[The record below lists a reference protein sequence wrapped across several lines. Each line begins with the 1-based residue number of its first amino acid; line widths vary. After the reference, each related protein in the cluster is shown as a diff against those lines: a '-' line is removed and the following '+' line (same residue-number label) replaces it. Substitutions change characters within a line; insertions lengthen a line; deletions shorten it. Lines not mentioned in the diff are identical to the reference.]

1 MKEFSITGN
10 LLNSERKYE
19 AGVYVV
25 RECDLY
31 LKYKST
37 HIGVGKMEGFFKAL
51 LIHF

>member
-1 MKEFSITGN
+1 MKEFSRTDN

-31 LKYKST
+31 LKYKPT